1 MKITGLKIDG
11 TYLIEL
17 NPIIDKRGYFVRT
30 YDKTLFDENN
40 LSKNWLQENQSLSK
54 QIHTIRGMHFQK
66 PPHAETKLI
75 RVIEGKILDVF
86 IDLRKSSKTYGQ
98 WDSVELS
105 EDNNLCLYIPKGFA
119 HGFCTLTEITKVC
132 YKVDSIYHPE
142 SEGII
147 SWNDPSIGINWP
159 TSNPFISDKD
169 GNGSNFKN
177 FTSPF

>member
-40 LSKNWLQENQSLSK
+40 LSTNWLQENQSLSK

-86 IDLRKSSKTYGQ
+86 IDLRKSS
-98 WDSVELS
+98 
-105 EDNNLCLYIPKGFA
+105 
-119 HGFCTLTEITKVC
+119 
-132 YKVDSIYHPE
+132 
-142 SEGII
+142 
-147 SWNDPSIGINWP
+147 
-159 TSNPFISDKD
+159 
-169 GNGSNFKN
+169 
-177 FTSPF
+177 